1 MNILKPKVMN
11 VMSFW
16 TFPKTSTFTKK
27 NAGEGGPKN
36 NLRVNNSAP
45 CQVKTHPTEVS
56 RLLSKRVLGSSVGGG
71 CLFPGIP
78 FCDFLSHFFARS
90 FSGFFFMIP
99 VPQWQWQLEDFN
111 MYIYIYIQTTSIYIY
126 MKIVRGFVGS
136 KKNMKYN
143 W

>member
-111 MYIYIYIQTTSIYIY
+111 MYIYIYTNYEYIYIY
-126 MKIVRGFVGS
+126 I
-136 KKNMKYN
+136 
-143 W
+143 